1 MKKVIRLTE
10 NDLVRLIKKVI
21 NEQKKF
27 ELIVTQGSDA
37 EASLKDNIVTITTEM
52 GRVQKFKVKT
62 SLPQGKFLFHHGKD
76 GKYYGYN
83 QKTNKKTEIIFLEKI
98 K

>member
-1 MKKVIRLTE
+1 MKKVIKLTE
-10 NDLVRLIKKVI
+10 NELVRLVNRVI

-37 EASLKDNIVTITTEM
+37 EASLKDNVVTITTEM

-62 SLPQGKFLFHHGKD
+62 SLPEGKFLFHYGKD
-76 GKYYGYN
+76 GKYYGFN
-83 QKTNKKTEIIFLEKI
+83 PKTNKKTEIIFLEKI